1 MDLSVRRGGGGGGG
15 GDKGAPRR
23 PSFLPVLS
31 RPSVLELSSMAASPS
46 TPSTPIREHPS
57 EILSPVTETSSLLKS
72 IYQTTERAAQASCV
86 VLDPSGENGSSRSM
100 LHAYLKERAMLDTTI
115 KRQQYS
121 SSSDG
126 SPDSPHLPPGE
137 AQGQQQQQQGTPEV
151 KEAKEREGGT
161 PPAPL
166 STSTTS
172 TTTSTVTSTITSTI
186 TSTGTTIIT
195 TASQPPPSSSSS
207 SSSTSCS
214 TSRMP
219 TPPANLTVMNSGGL
233 DTKTAFLVPSGVV
246 PSSLNR
252 LVPSCY

>member
-1 MDLSVRRGGGGGGG
+1 MDLSVRRGGGGGGVGVGG
-15 GDKGAPRR
+15 GDKGALRR

-137 AQGQQQQQQGTPEV
+137 ALGQQQQGTLEV

-186 TSTGTTIIT
+186 TSSGTTIIT
-195 TASQPPPSSSSS
+195 TSSQPLPSSSS

-252 LVPSCY
+252 

>member
-1 MDLSVRRGGGGGGG
+1 
-15 GDKGAPRR
+15 
-23 PSFLPVLS
+23 
-31 RPSVLELSSMAASPS
+31 MAASPS

-57 EILSPVTETSSLLKS
+57 EILSPVMETSSLLKS

-100 LHAYLKERAMLDTTI
+100 LHAYLKERAVLDTTI

-137 AQGQQQQQQGTPEV
+137 AQGQQQQQVMPEA
-151 KEAKEREGGT
+151 KEAKDREGGT
-161 PPAPL
+161 PPAPI
-166 STSTTS
+166 STSTS
-172 TTTSTVTSTITSTI
+172 TTSTVTSTITSA
-186 TSTGTTIIT
+186 GTTIIT
-195 TASQPPPSSSSS
+195 TANQPPSSAPSALP
-207 SSSTSCS
+207 STSCS

-252 LVPSCY
+252 